1 MSEDH
6 SEDHTAASPGQVAA
20 ASPGQSAVTCSPGQ
34 ASPEPDYTPLK
45 KRRLATYNESTEDK
59 GKDYQPVSII
69 TLYRYYSHFK
79 VSNTKLLKSKFRGKK
94 IKINLRRTFR
104 AYSK

>member
-6 SEDHTAASPGQVAA
+6 SEDHASPGQVAI
-20 ASPGQSAVTCSPGQ
+20 ASPGQSNVTASPGQ

-59 GKDYQPVSII
+59 AKEFQPVS
-69 TLYRYYSHFK
+69 YF
-79 VSNTKLLKSKFRGKK
+79 
-94 IKINLRRTFR
+94 
-104 AYSK
+104 